1 MEKSTIS
8 QAMLKVSELE
18 RIYREKCTNDGSLKY
33 NTRIHIRI

>member
-18 RIYREKCTNDGSLKY
+18 RIYRDKMYKMMDIEN
-33 NTRIHIRI
+33 IIQE